1 MFLFSRRLS
10 ELKDTGVLKQTFFF
24 FFFHFSGD
32 LVVEIPPANAGD
44 MGLVSGPGRCPGGE
58 NGSSLQYSCLG
69 NPKDREAW
77 QESMGLQ
84 KSQT

>member
-1 MFLFSRRLS
+1 MFLLSRRLS
-10 ELKDTGVLKQTFFF
+10 ELKDTGVLKQILFLHFFC
-24 FFFHFSGD
+24 D
-32 LVVEIPPANAGD
+32 LVGEIQPANAGD
-44 MGLVSGPGRCPGGE
+44 MGVVSGPGRCPGGE

-69 NPKDREAW
+69 NPKDRGAW

>member
-1 MFLFSRRLS
+1 MFLLSRRLS
-10 ELKDTGVLKQTFFF
+10 ELKDTGVLKQILFLHFF
-24 FFFHFSGD
+24 GD

-69 NPKDREAW
+69 NPKDRGAW